1 MLHQGS
7 AQLNKLLGFRFLGLS
22 LPAGGFIIIVR
33 FTRCE
38 GQLTIGRDIDSWNRQ
53 QNDSVFH
60 TSSLV
65 VNYIIQGLL
74 KAHFHMK
81 CKLFLRIGFFSA
93 GSTPQDCCYLQ
104 LSPSSFEDGLK
115 YRRVK
120 LLVFDCLTKVRCC
133 YDQKQKQRKRKL
145 VRVSWQLYI
154 PWCMATNVCMYI
166 LLSLGSCS
174 WLLLQAVRS
183 FDLQKN
189 CDWMILCFYCPI
201 NVWRRMF
208 LAALYPSMYGDE
220 CLYVHSFVAWQLLLG
235 VIAGSWVLR
244 LAKELWLDAFVFLL
258 SNKRPKRVPPPPLSI
273 LHTPLIKSWTEQ
285 WWAGSA

>member
-22 LPAGGFIIIVR
+22 LPAGGFLIIVR

-53 QNDSVFH
+53 QNDSVLH
-60 TSSLV
+60 TPSLV
-65 VNYIIQGLL
+65 VNYIIQALL

-145 VRVSWQLYI
+145 VRVLGSFISLYGDE
-154 PWCMATNVCMYI
+154 CSHVH
-166 LLSLGSCS
+166 SFGSCS
-174 WLLLQAVRS
+174 WSYCGRMDLLTCKRIQPIGKKA
-183 FDLQKN
+183 N
-189 CDWMILCFYCPI
+189 ADWMLLCFYCPI
-201 NVWRRMF
+201 KGQNV
-208 LAALYPSMYGDE
+208 D
-220 CLYVHSFVAWQLLLG
+220 
-235 VIAGSWVLR
+235 
-244 LAKELWLDAFVFLL
+244 
-258 SNKRPKRVPPPPLSI
+258 PPPPHQSHT
-273 LHTPLIKSWTEQ
+273 LH
-285 WWAGSA
+285 

>member
-22 LPAGGFIIIVR
+22 LPAGGFLIIVR

-60 TSSLV
+60 TPSLV
-65 VNYIIQGLL
+65 VNYIIQALL

-133 YDQKQKQRKRKL
+133 FAQKTAEEKKISSC
-145 VRVSWQLYI
+145 SWQLYFPRSMEI
-154 PWCMATNVCMYI
+154 LLASMFI
-166 LLSLGSCS
+166 LLSRTAAPGYRC
-174 WLLLQAVRS
+174 
-183 FDLQKN
+183 
-189 CDWMILCFYCPI
+189 YCG
-201 NVWRRMF
+201 R
-208 LAALYPSMYGDE
+208 
-220 CLYVHSFVAWQLLLG
+220 
-235 VIAGSWVLR
+235 
-244 LAKELWLDAFVFLL
+244 
-258 SNKRPKRVPPPPLSI
+258 
-273 LHTPLIKSWTEQ
+273 IKSLYFSQSGTKQ
-285 WWAGSA
+285 MLIGSF

>member
-22 LPAGGFIIIVR
+22 LPAGGFIIIIR

-38 GQLTIGRDIDSWNRQ
+38 GQLAIGRDIDSWNRQ

-60 TSSLV
+60 TPSLV
-65 VNYIIQGLL
+65 VNYIIQALL

-145 VRVSWQLYI
+145 VRV
-154 PWCMATNVCMYI
+154 
-166 LLSLGSCS
+166 LGSFIS
-174 WLLLQAVRS
+174 L
-183 FDLQKN
+183 
-189 CDWMILCFYCPI
+189 
-201 NVWRRMF
+201 
-208 LAALYPSMYGDE
+208 YGDE
-220 CLYVHSFVAWQLLLG
+220 CSHVHSFVAWQLLLG
-235 VIAGSWVLR
+235 VIAGGWVFW
-244 LAKELWLDAFVFLL
+244 LAKEFSQSGKKQNLM
-258 SNKRPKRVPPPPLSI
+258 
-273 LHTPLIKSWTEQ
+273 LIGCFCVSTVQ
-285 WWAGSA
+285 

>member
-22 LPAGGFIIIVR
+22 LPAGGFLIIVR

-60 TSSLV
+60 TPSLV
-65 VNYIIQGLL
+65 VNYIIQALL

-145 VRVSWQLYI
+145 VRV
-154 PWCMATNVCMYI
+154 
-166 LLSLGSCS
+166 LGSFISLDVWRRMLACTFFCRLAAALGCYCGRLG
-174 WLLLQAVRS
+174 LLTCKRIQPIGKKA
-183 FDLQKN
+183 N
-189 CDWMILCFYCPI
+189 ADWMLLCFYCPI
-201 NVWRRMF
+201 KGQNV
-208 LAALYPSMYGDE
+208 D
-220 CLYVHSFVAWQLLLG
+220 
-235 VIAGSWVLR
+235 
-244 LAKELWLDAFVFLL
+244 
-258 SNKRPKRVPPPPLSI
+258 PPPSI
-273 LHTPLIKSWTEQ
+273 PHTPLIKS
-285 WWAGSA
+285 

>member
-53 QNDSVFH
+53 QNDIVLH
-60 TSSLV
+60 TPLLV
-65 VNYIIQGLL
+65 VNYIIQALL

-145 VRVSWQLYI
+145 VRV
-154 PWCMATNVCMYI
+154 
-166 LLSLGSCS
+166 LGSFIS
-174 WLLLQAVRS
+174 L
-183 FDLQKN
+183 
-189 CDWMILCFYCPI
+189 
-201 NVWRRMF
+201 
-208 LAALYPSMYGDE
+208 YGDE
-220 CLYVHSFVAWQLLLG
+220 CSHVHSFVTWQPLLG
-235 VIAGSWVLR
+235 VIAGGWVFW
-244 LAKELWLDAFVFLL
+244 LAKEF
-258 SNKRPKRVPPPPLSI
+258 SQSGKKQM
-273 LHTPLIKSWTEQ
+273 LIGCFCVSTVQ
-285 WWAGSA
+285 